1 MGKAC
6 APEGQAVLVP
16 YVSAKGIV
24 DMSKPNV
31 LDYFSSSSGK
41 ETSIN
46 LRIDSNKTLRDLL
59 SLAEGRNDYTAASH

>member
-1 MGKAC
+1 MNVC

-16 YVSAKGIV
+16 YVSVKGIV
-24 DMSKPNV
+24 DMSKSNV

-59 SLAEGRNDYTAASH
+59 LLAEGRNDYTTPSH

>member
-16 YVSAKGIV
+16 YVSGKDIV

-31 LDYFSSSSGK
+31 L
-41 ETSIN
+41 E
-46 LRIDSNKTLRDLL
+46 
-59 SLAEGRNDYTAASH
+59 RNIH